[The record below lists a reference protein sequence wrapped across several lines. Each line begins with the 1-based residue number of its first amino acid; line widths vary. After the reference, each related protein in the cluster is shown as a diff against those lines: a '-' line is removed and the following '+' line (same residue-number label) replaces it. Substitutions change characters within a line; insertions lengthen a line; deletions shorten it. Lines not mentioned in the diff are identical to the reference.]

1 MGCGC
6 KGEQTDKSKQSN
18 VGKKS
23 SVLTQDQRDRRTAN
37 LRTKL
42 MSLSKTKK

>member
-6 KGEQTDKSKQSN
+6 KDDKYDKSKQSN
-18 VGKKS
+18 VGKKN
-23 SVLTQDQRDRRTAN
+23 SVLTQEQRERRTAN

-42 MSLSKTKK
+42 MSLSKMKK